1 MKSSIMSNIPGESA
15 PDSWQIGS
23 LSRKNGENGDRIN
36 IFEGESAINL
46 QEYGS
51 LSRLLRLISE
61 RSGMPGAGNF
71 AMS

>member
-15 PDSWQIGS
+15 SVSLEFGS
-23 LSRKNGENGDRIN
+23 LSGTKQRKWRESVPEN
-36 IFEGESAINL
+36 L
-46 QEYGS
+46 LKYGL

-71 AMS
+71 AIS